1 MSDAPPRLR
10 DRSWRAVRALR
21 AGLLVVLA
29 GLILA
34 VAASYGRRERA
45 QTDITMSP
53 LPEVPGTGG
62 AVVDQSEQF
71 EIAGSRE
78 GRPAF
83 VLRARAVAGFSG
95 DRKSLEGVALTLYDE
110 AGRAITV
117 RGSHGQFDPAARRA
131 QLSGDIEVEV
141 SDGLSLRT
149 ETLSYDS
156 DRDVIFTADDIAFSA
171 PALEGSGRGL
181 NYLVG
186 QRQLKIPDQVVV
198 QVRAGDEGQPV
209 SATAGDLVADLEG
222 STVTLTDA
230 VRIVRGGDVLESHY
244 VKITLDSA
252 THEVREIHAYG
263 DVRAHHVAAADGPP
277 REIRAETLHARF
289 GGPARELVEV
299 EASGGCRFA
308 SGELTSRSQFARL
321 RKSEDLLELR
331 GEPVV
336 FGPRDRIAAQ
346 EIDVHPVART
356 LQARGD
362 VRTVSTGGEGA
373 PGFGSGSAVS
383 FQAGLLHADRAAR
396 RVVYSGGARGWH
408 EGNSLQAES
417 ITLDEAAR
425 QLRATTRV
433 VARFV
438 ERTTA
443 PEGGGSGAAPLVTML
458 SADNLIMDEARD
470 LALFRG
476 NVRMTRRDASLT
488 AEAMDAVLEEIG
500 GRRSLSRIEAR
511 GSVAARQGSSYGT
524 ARLAEYR
531 RHEDVLVLKDDEG
544 LAEVIDAATG
554 RSMRGRAL
562 TFNLTEET
570 ILGET
575 AGGGRTWITL
585 RPDDREKRPGGP
597 QTPR

>member
-1 MSDAPPRLR
+1 VSEIPPRLK
-10 DRSWRAVRALR
+10 DRSWRVVRALR

-34 VAASYGRRERA
+34 VAASYGRREGR
-45 QTDITMSP
+45 QTDITLSP
-53 LPEVPGTGG
+53 VPVRSG
-62 AVVDQSEQF
+62 AEGSVVDQSEQF

-83 VLRARAVAGFSG
+83 VLRARTVAGFTG
-95 DRKSLEGVALTLYDE
+95 DRKTLEGVALTLFDE
-110 AGRAITV
+110 TGGAITV
-117 RGSHGQFDPAARRA
+117 RGSRGQFDPAARRA
-131 QLSGDIEVEV
+131 QLSGDIEVEA

-149 ETLSYDS
+149 GTLFYDS

-171 PALEGSGRGL
+171 PALQGSGRGL

-186 QRQLKIPDQVVV
+186 QRQLKIPDRVVLEMRSEAV
-198 QVRAGDEGQPV
+198 GQPV
-209 SATAGDLVADLEG
+209 TATAGDLVADLEA
-222 STVTLTDA
+222 STVTLTDT
-230 VRIVRGGDVLESHY
+230 VRIGRGGDVLESHY
-244 VKITLDSA
+244 VKITLDGE
-252 THEVREIHAYG
+252 TRDVREIHAYG
-263 DVRAHHVAAADGPP
+263 DVRAQLAAGPDGTPG
-277 REIRAETLHARF
+277 EIRAETLHGRF
-289 GGPARELVEV
+289 GGATRELEEV

-308 SGELTSRSQFARL
+308 SGDLTSRSQFARL
-321 RKSEDLLELR
+321 RKTEDLLELR

-346 EIDVHPVART
+346 EIDLHPAART

-373 PGFGSGSAVS
+373 PGFGGGSAVS
-383 FQAGLLHADRAAR
+383 FQAGLLHADHAAR
-396 RVVYSGGARGWH
+396 RAVYSGGARGWQ

-433 VARFV
+433 VARFS
-438 ERTTA
+438 ERVADAGRPAA
-443 PEGGGSGAAPLVTML
+443 PPLVTVL
-458 SADNLIMDEARD
+458 SADNLIMDETRGM
-470 LALFRG
+470 ALFRG

-488 AEAMDAVLEEIG
+488 AEAMDATLEDVD
-500 GRRSLSRIEAR
+500 GRRSVSRIEAR
-511 GSVAARQGSSYGT
+511 GSVAARQGGSYGT

-531 RHEDVLVLKDDEG
+531 RREDVLILRDDEG
-544 LAEVIDAATG
+544 LAEVVDSATG

-562 TFNLTEET
+562 TFNLAEET

-585 RPDDREKRPGGP
+585 PPDDRKPRAGEP